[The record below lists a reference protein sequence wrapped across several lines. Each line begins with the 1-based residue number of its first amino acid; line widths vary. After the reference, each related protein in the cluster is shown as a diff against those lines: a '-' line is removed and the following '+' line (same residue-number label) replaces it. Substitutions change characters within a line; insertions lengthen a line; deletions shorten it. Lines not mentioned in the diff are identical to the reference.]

1 MAKLD
6 VPADILVLRPHPY
19 AEIAVFIETVRNDLD
34 FHFVI
39 CDESTAGRD
48 ECDDDCQSGVAK
60 GTRAAICGRKCR
72 VVRNDHVKIIHEI
85 LRSVSGASDESE
97 LNDKNAK

>member
-39 CDESTAGRD
+39 CDEATAG
-48 ECDDDCQSGVAK
+48 
-60 GTRAAICGRKCR
+60 
-72 VVRNDHVKIIHEI
+72 
-85 LRSVSGASDESE
+85 
-97 LNDKNAK
+97 